1 MVANAPS
8 CEYRVKEVFVMEY
21 TNKVQYSN
29 PYEMSFADEPRSVVT
44 RAGMSVVEMV
54 AWLAI
59 MAVLCLGM
67 IWIMSA
73 ASR

>member
-1 MVANAPS
+1 
-8 CEYRVKEVFVMEY
+8 MEY

-29 PYEMSFADEPRSVVT
+29 PHEMSFADEPRSVVT

-59 MAVLCLGM
+59 MAVLCVGM